1 MNNKDRKRQIAYE
14 ALMILGLLAL
24 LTFICRLWPILL
36 LIILGI
42 FVAAIRLLFLSG
54 NRVDPVE
61 PQPLLP
67 APIPA
72 PTESDLRK
80 LAQSLI
86 TSRITTLVLNEYP
99 NARWIWEAPNAF
111 ELIEL
116 GEEVYILLNRAGG
129 YRKAKVII
137 QNLQVIGLQY
147 QEIPKKPDESEERTE
162 APATEQPK
170 ENYELIA
177 FEWAESHIFE
187 LNARCNDAIGQG
199 LTEIILTADDL
210 PTRESWENVC
220 LELQRA
226 GLEDAVCDYMCGSGT
241 TKAAA
246 DKAGIRSHLYDLH
259 SGFDIMNC
267 DIPERPEFVFW
278 HPPYWD
284 IIQYSDVMYKASD
297 VMRKYGY
304 DPKRL
309 DLSRIEIWDDFVKA
323 MNYAMMKQFSALENG
338 GRMAV
343 LMGDIKKKGRLYSML
358 AEIVKPGT
366 LENII
371 IKAQHNCF
379 SDRAQYS
386 GKFIP
391 ILHEYVMIVRKD
403 SPVLIPILMTHGSM
417 VDIRDMPGATW
428 RDVVAAVLEKSKK
441 PVALSFLY
449 EQIEPHKKAQ
459 ANKWW
464 KEKIR
469 QTLQINPM
477 HFTHDGRGLW
487 SLNRSAA

>member
-1 MNNKDRKRQIAYE
+1 
-14 ALMILGLLAL
+14 
-24 LTFICRLWPILL
+24 
-36 LIILGI
+36 
-42 FVAAIRLLFLSG
+42 
-54 NRVDPVE
+54 
-61 PQPLLP
+61 
-67 APIPA
+67 
-72 PTESDLRK
+72 
-80 LAQSLI
+80 
-86 TSRITTLVLNEYP
+86 
-99 NARWIWEAPNAF
+99 
-111 ELIEL
+111 
-116 GEEVYILLNRAGG
+116 
-129 YRKAKVII
+129 
-137 QNLQVIGLQY
+137 
-147 QEIPKKPDESEERTE
+147 
-162 APATEQPK
+162 
-170 ENYELIA
+170 
-177 FEWAESHIFE
+177 
-187 LNARCNDAIGQG
+187 
-199 LTEIILTADDL
+199 
-210 PTRESWENVC
+210 
-220 LELQRA
+220 
-226 GLEDAVCDYMCGSGT
+226 
-241 TKAAA
+241 
-246 DKAGIRSHLYDLH
+246 
-259 SGFDIMNC
+259 MNC
-267 DIPERPEFVFW
+267 DIPERPEFIFW

-284 IIQYSDVMYKASD
+284 IIQYSDVMYRASD
-297 VMRKYGY
+297 VMQKYGY

-309 DLSRIEIWDDFVKA
+309 DLSRIESWDDFVRA

-379 SDRAQYS
+379 SDRTQYS

-403 SPVLIPILMTHGSM
+403 SPVLIPILMTQSST

-428 RDVVAAVLEKSKK
+428 RDVVAAVLETCKE

-487 SLNRSAA
+487 SLNRNAA